1 MVSFRT
7 PEVNGR
13 LVAASEHTEKN
24 RVTAVSVVAS
34 LLLTCA
40 KLAVGLLTGSLGL
53 LAEAAHSALDLVSS
67 VVTFFSVRIAG
78 RPADESH
85 PYGHGRAENLSAIVQ
100 GVLLLV
106 TASWIA
112 YESVKRIFFEDV
124 ALHPSLWAFAVM
136 ASSIVVDMWRSRMLS
151 RAARRYRSRALE
163 ADALNFRV
171 DMLSSTVVIAG
182 LGLVTLGNTLGRG
195 GLLHKADAVA
205 ALLVGGLIIYKSGG
219 VLLQSVNILLDR
231 APVGLAERMRRAAT
245 SVPGVLDAPSVRLR
259 ESGSS
264 TFADVVVTVP
274 RTTSAAEAHEITEEV
289 EEAIRGV
296 DERADTLVHVEPV
309 RSETESAA
317 EAMSATALRMGI
329 RTHHERV
336 WRSDEGEGFEA
347 SFHVEVDPYLTLEE
361 AHDLARRLGAA
372 LREEYPHLL
381 KVNSHIEVAEP
392 EPGDKRE
399 ITAEHRELAAKIGHL
414 VLEANV
420 EARAH
425 EVRLYRPGRSTGVD
439 AGSMDAVI
447 HCDFPA
453 STNMGEVHRRTER
466 VEQTLK
472 TRMPGL
478 GYVVIHAEPRE
489 GT

>member
-1 MVSFRT
+1 
-7 PEVNGR
+7 
-13 LVAASEHTEKN
+13 LVTASERKEKT

-40 KLAVGLLTGSLGL
+40 KLVVGLLTGSLGL
-53 LAEAAHSALDLVSS
+53 LAEAAHSALDMVSS

-78 RPADESH
+78 RPADENH
-85 PYGHGRAENLSAIVQ
+85 LYGHGRAENLSAIVQ
-100 GVLLLV
+100 GGLLLG
-106 TASWIA
+106 TASWIT

-124 ALHPSLWAFAVM
+124 AVEASLWAFAVM
-136 ASSIVVDMWRSRMLS
+136 ATSIVVDMWRSRMLS

-163 ADALNFRV
+163 ADALNFRA
-171 DMLSSTVVIAG
+171 DMLSSAVVIAG
-182 LGLVTLGNTLGRG
+182 LGLVALEDTLGRGG

-205 ALLVGGLIIYKSGG
+205 ALLVGGVIIYKSGG
-219 VLLQSVNILLDR
+219 VLLQSVNVLLDR
-231 APVGLAERMRRAAT
+231 APVGLAERVRQAAT

-274 RTTSAAEAHEITEEV
+274 RTTSVAEAHELTEKV

-317 EAMSATALRMGI
+317 EAIRATALRMGI

-336 WRSDEGEGFEA
+336 WRSDGGFEA

-361 AHDLARRLGAA
+361 AHARARQLGAA
-372 LREEYPHLL
+372 IREEDPRLL
-381 KVNSHIEVAEP
+381 NVNSHIEVAEP
-392 EPGDKRE
+392 ETGDKRE
-399 ITAEHRELAAKIGHL
+399 ITAEHRELAAKIGRL
-414 VLEANV
+414 VHKANV

-425 EVRLYRPGRSTGVD
+425 EVRLYRPGRSTSVD
-439 AGSMDAVI
+439 AGSIDAVI

-453 STNMGEVHRRTER
+453 STNMGEVHRRTEL

-472 TRMPGL
+472 TRVPEL

>member
-1 MVSFRT
+1 
-7 PEVNGR
+7 
-13 LVAASEHTEKN
+13 LVAASERREKN

-67 VVTFFSVRIAG
+67 LVTFFSVRIAG

-100 GVLLLV
+100 GLLLLG

-124 ALHPSLWAFAVM
+124 AVQASLWAFAVM
-136 ASSIVVDMWRSRMLS
+136 ASSIIVDMWRSRMLS

-163 ADALNFRV
+163 ADALNFRA
-171 DMLSSTVVIAG
+171 DMLSSAVVIAG
-182 LGLVTLGNTLGRG
+182 LGLVALGNTLGRG

-231 APVGLAERMRRAAT
+231 APVGLAERVHRAAT
-245 SVPGVLDAPSVRLR
+245 SVPGVLEAPSVRLR

-264 TFADVVVTVP
+264 TFADVVVTVL
-274 RTTSAAEAHEITEEV
+274 RITSAAEAHKITQDV

-317 EAMSATALRMGI
+317 EAIRATALRMGI

-336 WRSDEGEGFEA
+336 WRSGEGFEA

-361 AHDLARRLGAA
+361 AHDLARRLGGAI
-372 LREEYPHLL
+372 REEYPHLL

-425 EVRLYRPGRSTGVD
+425 EVRLYHPGRGTSVVDD

-453 STNMGEVHRRTER
+453 STNMGEVHRRTEL

-472 TRMPGL
+472 TRVPGL

>member
-1 MVSFRT
+1 M
-7 PEVNGR
+7 
-13 LVAASEHTEKN
+13 VAASERREKN

-100 GVLLLV
+100 GLLLLG

-124 ALHPSLWAFAVM
+124 AVQASLWAFAVM
-136 ASSIVVDMWRSRMLS
+136 ASSIIVDMWRSRMLS

-163 ADALNFRV
+163 ADALNFRA
-171 DMLSSTVVIAG
+171 DMLSSAVVIAG
-182 LGLVTLGNTLGRG
+182 LGLVALGNTLGRG

-231 APVGLAERMRRAAT
+231 APVGLAERVHRAAI
-245 SVPGVLDAPSVRLR
+245 SVPGVLEAPSVRLR

-274 RTTSAAEAHEITEEV
+274 RTTSAAEAHEITQEV

-296 DERADTLVHVEPV
+296 DERTDTLVHVEPV

-317 EAMSATALRMGI
+317 EAIRATALRMGI

-336 WRSDEGEGFEA
+336 WRSGEGFEA
-347 SFHVEVDPYLTLEE
+347 SFHVEVDPYLKLEE
-361 AHDLARRLGAA
+361 AHDLARRLGGAI
-372 LREEYPHLL
+372 REEYPHLL

-425 EVRLYRPGRSTGVD
+425 EVRLYRAGRGTGVVD
-439 AGSMDAVI
+439 DTGSVDAVI

-453 STNMGEVHRRTER
+453 STNMGEVHRRTEL

-472 TRMPGL
+472 TRVPGL

>member
-1 MVSFRT
+1 M
-7 PEVNGR
+7 
-13 LVAASEHTEKN
+13 VAASERTEKN

-100 GVLLLV
+100 GLLLLG

-124 ALHPSLWAFAVM
+124 AVQASLWAFAVM
-136 ASSIVVDMWRSRMLS
+136 ASSIIVDMWRSRMLS

-163 ADALNFRV
+163 ADALNFRA
-171 DMLSSTVVIAG
+171 DMLSSAVVIAG
-182 LGLVTLGNTLGRG
+182 LGLVALGNTLGRG

-231 APVGLAERMRRAAT
+231 APVGLAERVHRAAI
-245 SVPGVLDAPSVRLR
+245 SVPGVLEAPSVRLR

-274 RTTSAAEAHEITEEV
+274 RTTSAAEAHEITQEV

-296 DERADTLVHVEPV
+296 DERTDTLVHVEPV

-317 EAMSATALRMGI
+317 EAIRATALRMGI

-336 WRSDEGEGFEA
+336 WRSGEGFEA
-347 SFHVEVDPYLTLEE
+347 SFHVEVDPYLKLEE
-361 AHDLARRLGAA
+361 AHDLARRLGGAI
-372 LREEYPHLL
+372 REEYPHLL

-425 EVRLYRPGRSTGVD
+425 EVRLYRAGRGTGVVD
-439 AGSMDAVI
+439 DTGSVDAVI

-453 STNMGEVHRRTER
+453 STNMGEVHRRTEL

-472 TRMPGL
+472 TRVPGL

>member
-1 MVSFRT
+1 M
-7 PEVNGR
+7 
-13 LVAASEHTEKN
+13 VAASERREKN

-67 VVTFFSVRIAG
+67 LVTFFSVRIAG

-100 GVLLLV
+100 GLLLLG

-124 ALHPSLWAFAVM
+124 AVQASLWAFAVM
-136 ASSIVVDMWRSRMLS
+136 ASSIIVDMWRSRMLS
-151 RAARRYRSRALE
+151 RAAKRYRSRALE
-163 ADALNFRV
+163 ADALNFRA
-171 DMLSSTVVIAG
+171 DMLSSAVVIAG
-182 LGLVTLGNTLGRG
+182 LGLVALGNTLGRG

-231 APVGLAERMRRAAT
+231 APVGLAERVHRAAI
-245 SVPGVLDAPSVRLR
+245 SVPGVLEAPSVRLR

-274 RTTSAAEAHEITEEV
+274 RTTSAAEAHEITQEV

-296 DERADTLVHVEPV
+296 DERTDTLVHVEPV

-317 EAMSATALRMGI
+317 EAIRATALRMGI

-336 WRSDEGEGFEA
+336 WRSGEGFEA
-347 SFHVEVDPYLTLEE
+347 SFHVEVDPYLKLEE
-361 AHDLARRLGAA
+361 AHDLARRLGGAI
-372 LREEYPHLL
+372 REEYPHLL

-425 EVRLYRPGRSTGVD
+425 EVRLYRAGRGTGVVDD
-439 AGSMDAVI
+439 AGSVDAVI

-453 STNMGEVHRRTER
+453 STNMGEVHRRTELG
-466 VEQTLK
+466 EQTLK
-472 TRMPGL
+472 TRVPGL